1 MIEEIRI
8 QRYKSIKD
16 LTIGFQTPLTALIG
30 KTGAGKT
37 NVLEGI
43 YLACVLSFSGII
55 PQSHQGEIPKG
66 FSVFFKMIVRNKI
79 CWYNFKFLFKKD
91 RFYIQDSFSIKD
103 GRKKIELFAKRDP
116 FTVKFYYNSKLIY
129 IPAESSG
136 LSLVKKMIVMPE
148 LPEEF
153 SCLSDYVNEIAGVIL
168 DFSKIRYFR
177 PQTLLDPSLFLIKDF
192 DLWQKNPFAVSDD
205 LQLSFELYNLF
216 KNKPKRFEKFT
227 SQLRKLELIEN
238 IQASEITAKDETGK
252 DYHCMIWRFLVNG
265 KSFPFTALSQGAR
278 RLILM
283 LFDIHTNKTALML
296 IQQLESGMHYAL
308 FMDYLEILKEQAIE
322 KKILFS
328 SYSDLM
334 FKELK
339 PEQMIYLYNKNNI
352 TSAKR
357 LKPRHMKSLLSHM
370 TPTNFKHEDSGK
382 FLTINYRGR
391 RLLGL

>member
-16 LTIGFQTPLTALIG
+16 LTIAFQTPLTALIG

-43 YLACVLSFSGII
+43 YLACVLSFSGVI
-55 PQSHQGEIPKG
+55 PQSHQGDIPKG
-66 FSVFFKMIVRNKI
+66 FSVFFKMIVRKKV
-79 CWYNFKFLFKKD
+79 CWYNFKFLFKND

-116 FTVKFYYNSKLIY
+116 FTVKFYHNSKLIY

-136 LSLVKKMIVMPE
+136 LGLVKKMIVMPE
-148 LPEEF
+148 LPDEF
-153 SCLSDYVNEIAGVIL
+153 SSLSDYVNEIAGAIL
-168 DFSKIRYFR
+168 DFSKIHFFR
-177 PQTLLDPSLFLIKDF
+177 PQTILDPALFLIKDF
-192 DLWQKNPFAVSDD
+192 DLWQQSPFNVSED
-205 LQLSFELYNLF
+205 LQFSFELYNLF
-216 KNKPKRFEKFT
+216 KNKPKAFEQFT
-227 SQLRKLELIEN
+227 SQLRRLELIDN

-252 DYHCMIWRFLVNG
+252 NYYCMVWRFLVHG
-265 KSFPFTALSQGAR
+265 QSFPFTALSQGTR

-308 FMDYLEILKEQAIE
+308 LMDYLQILVEYADE

-328 SYSDLM
+328 SYSDHM
-334 FKELK
+334 FKVLK
-339 PEQMIYLYNKNNI
+339 PEQMIYLQNKNNV
-352 TSAKR
+352 TRAKR
-357 LKPRHMKSLLSHM
+357 LKQRHLEKLLTHM
-370 TPTNFKHEDSGK
+370 GPENVQNEDSGK
-382 FLTINYRGR
+382 FLTIKYRGR
-391 RLLGL
+391 RLLGI